1 MNQDLNIPPAIRVGV
16 LGTARV
22 VSYGLVQP
30 AQDLPGLRVEA
41 VASRSLER
49 AHAFAASQGIGR
61 SFGSYQAL
69 LDDDAIDAVYIA
81 LPTALHPEWVRRA
94 LEAGKHVLCEKPLT
108 ANWQVAKELATIASK
123 QPREILEGWTVRS

>member
-1 MNQDLNIPPAIRVGV
+1 MSPVVRVGV

-30 AQDLPGLRVEA
+30 AKELPGLSVAA

-49 AHAFAASQGIGR
+49 AQAFAAAQGISR

-69 LDDDAIDAVYIA
+69 LDDPSIDAVYVA
-81 LPTALHPEWVRRA
+81 LPTALHAEWVRRA
-94 LEAGKHVLCEKPLT
+94 LRAGKHVLCEKPLT
-108 ANWQVAKELATIASK
+108 ANWQVAEELATLAR
-123 QPREILEGWTVRS
+123 QEQRVLLE